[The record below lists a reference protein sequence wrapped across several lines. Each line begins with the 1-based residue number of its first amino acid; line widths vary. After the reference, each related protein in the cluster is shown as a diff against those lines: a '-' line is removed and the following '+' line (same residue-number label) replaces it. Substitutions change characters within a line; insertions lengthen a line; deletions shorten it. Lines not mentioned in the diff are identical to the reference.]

1 MEKWQLYEAKNKL
14 SNIIDN
20 AMHGKPQCITKRGDD
35 AVMVIGMKDYQELQN
50 RKPAFNEFLLGGP
63 KFEGL
68 KIERAKGQ
76 VREM

>member
-35 AVMVIGMKDYQELQN
+35 AVIVIGMKDYQELQDK
-50 RKPAFNEFLLGGP
+50 KPAFTEFLLNGP

-68 KIERAKGQ
+68 EIERAKGQ